1 MEQLS
6 NLPPLAIIV
15 FGATLAVIF
24 GVRYLGLMSGG
35 SMPIEKSAAAAQVA
49 AVIVDPTE
57 LRKAT
62 VALESHTRATH
73 RLADTIVTIT
83 KSVDELAEEA
93 GKVRE
98 EIHISREL
106 ARRDR

>member
-73 RLADTIVTIT
+73 RLADVMVEMTR
-83 KSVDELAEEA
+83 SVDDLADEA

-98 EIHISREL
+98 EIHITREL
-106 ARRDR
+106 SRR

>member
-24 GVRYLGLMSGG
+24 GVRYLGLMSDG

-49 AVIVDPTE
+49 AVNVDPTE

-62 VALESHTRATH
+62 VALESQTRATH
-73 RLADTIVTIT
+73 RLADTIVVMS
-83 KSVDELAEEA
+83 KSVDDLAEEA
-93 GKVRE
+93 GRVRE
-98 EIHISREL
+98 ELHITREL
-106 ARRDR
+106 ARRGG